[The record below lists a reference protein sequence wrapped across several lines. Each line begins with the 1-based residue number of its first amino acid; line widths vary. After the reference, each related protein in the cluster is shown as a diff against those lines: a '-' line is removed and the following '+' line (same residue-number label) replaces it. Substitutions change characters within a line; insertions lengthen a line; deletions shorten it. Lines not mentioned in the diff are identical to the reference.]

1 VAGLLLV
8 ALGAYIAATAF
19 DFNIFLSLGNI
30 ALGLLLSAGIG
41 LVSGLIP
48 AWMAAR
54 LNPVDAI
61 RMQA

>member
-1 VAGLLLV
+1 VAGLILV
-8 ALGAYIAATAF
+8 AAAAYVAASAF
-19 DFNIFLSLGNI
+19 DLEIFLSLYNI
-30 ALGLLLSAGIG
+30 VLGLGLSAVIG

-61 RMQA
+61 RMQS

>member
-1 VAGLLLV
+1 V
-8 ALGAYIAATAF
+8 
-19 DFNIFLSLGNI
+19 
-30 ALGLLLSAGIG
+30 LGLLLSAGIG